1 MARLLGTNLADKER
15 IEYALT
21 AIYGI
26 GFSRSQE
33 ILTEVK
39 IDRNKR
45 VKELKDTDLK
55 KIQTYIEK
63 NYRIEGDLRAEV
75 SDNIKRLREIGSY
88 RGIRHIRSLPVRG
101 QRTRSNARTR
111 RGRKRTIGALTK
123 EAWGK
128 VDQTDQ
134 PKK

>member
-1 MARLLGTNLADKER
+1 MARLLGTNLADQER

-63 NYRIEGDLRAEV
+63 NYRVEGDLKAEV
-75 SDNIKRLREIGSY
+75 SDHIKRLREIGSY

-111 RGRKRTIGALTK
+111 RGRKKTIGAFTK

-134 PKK
+134 QKK

>member
-33 ILTEVK
+33 ILIEVK
-39 IDRNKR
+39 IDPNKR